1 MVGTGELLDVLLA
14 SGRRAD
20 RLTHV
25 RHLPARPGTPADWPA
40 WADPD
45 LVAGYRA
52 LGVERPWRHQAD
64 AADAAWSGRHTVLST
79 STGSGKSLAFWL
91 PSLSAVRAQAAA
103 RTLDPGRIESVT
115 RRGSVLYLCPT
126 KALAADQRHA
136 LDRLIGAA
144 GLRDLRVA
152 TCDGDTAQEERRWVQ
167 EHADVVLTNPDFL
180 HFALLPQ
187 HRRWARLLGSLR
199 YVVLDECHAFRG
211 VFGAHVAAVLRRL
224 RRLAGTYGADPVF
237 LLASA
242 TTAEPAVS
250 AARLIGVRPEDVVSV
265 ADDASPA
272 GRKTVALWQPPE
284 VPAAEGPWSG
294 LLPEEDPWALPLDE
308 PPVDVDRGGG
318 GPGARGAGG
327 EDAPGARAGDAP
339 RGGAGIAPGGG
350 AGSPPGAGA
359 AGRTDARSADLPADD
374 PTARTAAPAPGP
386 DAGTIGPAREG
397 SGPLGTGEDL
407 VADDPDRPRRSA
419 TAEVADLLADL
430 TAAGARTLAFTRS
443 RRAAESVATVTRE
456 HLREV
461 DPGLAAAV
469 AAYRGGYLPEERR
482 ALEDAIRTG
491 RLRALATT
499 NALELGVDISGLD
512 AVVIAGWPGTRVS
525 LWQQAG
531 RAGRAGAD
539 GLVVLVAREDPLDTF
554 LVHHP
559 EAALD
564 APVEATV
571 FDPGNPYVLAPHLC
585 AAAAETPIRAEELD
599 LFGPGTRELLD
610 VLVGRGAL
618 RRRPSGWYWTHAEQA
633 ARLTDLRG
641 TGGDPVRVVES
652 ATGRLLGTVDSAAA
666 DSTVHAGAVYVHQGA
681 TYVVDAL
688 HLDDGVALVD
698 RRDVDYGTWARWVTS
713 TEIRSTT
720 SERRWGPVTWGFG
733 AVDVT
738 TQVLSFQ
745 RKRIPDMEVLGSELL
760 DLPAR
765 TLPTAAVWWT
775 APAEVLERAGVTVET
790 APGALHAAEHASI
803 GLLPLLATCD
813 RWDLGGV
820 STALHVDTEQATVF
834 VHDAYPGGAGFAE
847 RGYALGATWLRATR
861 EAIATCPCR
870 TGCPACVQSPK
881 CGNGNNP
888 LEKAA
893 AVRLL
898 DAVLEHAPDGGGN
911 GGSV

>member
-14 SGRRAD
+14 AGRRAD

-25 RHLPARPGTPADWPA
+25 RHLPARPGSPVDWPA

-52 LGVERPWRHQAD
+52 LGVERPWRHQAQ

-91 PSLSAVRAQAAA
+91 PSLTAVRAQAAA
-103 RTLDPGRIESVT
+103 RTLDPGRIETVT

-136 LDRLIGAA
+136 LDRVLTAA
-144 GLRDLRVA
+144 RLRDVRVS

-167 EHADVVLTNPDFL
+167 EYADVVLTNPDFL

-224 RRLAGTYGADPVF
+224 RRVAGTYGADPVF

-250 AARLIGVRPEDVVSV
+250 AARLIGVAPEEVVSV

-284 VPAAEGPWSG
+284 VAPAEGPWSG
-294 LLPEEDPWALPLDE
+294 LLPEDDPWALPLDE
-308 PPVDVDRGGG
+308 PPVDVDRAGPTAARAEGRTPG
-318 GPGARGAGG
+318 GPGTGAVDG
-327 EDAPGARAGDAP
+327 
-339 RGGAGIAPGGG
+339 
-350 AGSPPGAGA
+350 
-359 AGRTDARSADLPADD
+359 TDARAAGGTDAGTPADD
-374 PTARTAAPAPGP
+374 PAARTAAPAPGP
-386 DAGTIGPAREG
+386 DAGSVGPTREG

-456 HLREV
+456 HLRDV
-461 DPGLAAAV
+461 DPELAAAV

-482 ALEDAIRTG
+482 ALEQAIRTG

-610 VLVGRGAL
+610 VLVARGAL

-652 ATGRLLGTVDSAAA
+652 TTGRLLGTVDSAAA

-681 TYVVDAL
+681 TYVVDDL
-688 HLDDGVALVD
+688 SLEDGVALVD

-713 TEIRSTT
+713 TEIRATT
-720 SERRWGPVTWGFG
+720 AERRWGPITWGFG

-738 TQVLSFQ
+738 TQVLSYQ
-745 RKRIPDMEVLGSELL
+745 RKRIPDMEVLGSDLL

-765 TLPTAAVWWT
+765 TLPTTAVWWT
-775 APAEVLERAGVTVET
+775 APVEVLERAGITVET

-820 STALHVDTEQATVF
+820 STALHADTEQATVF

-870 TGCPACVQSPK
+870 SGCPACVQSPK

-898 DAVLEHAPDGGGN
+898 DEVLAHAPG
-911 GGSV
+911 

>member
-1 MVGTGELLDVLLA
+1 VVRTGELLDVLLA
-14 SGRRAD
+14 GGRRAD

-25 RHLPARPGTPADWPA
+25 RHLPAREGVPVDWPD
-40 WADPD
+40 WADTD
-45 LVAGYRA
+45 LVAGYRS
-52 LGVERPWRHQAD
+52 LGVERPWQHQAA

-103 RTLDPGRIESVT
+103 RTLDPGRIETVA

-126 KALAADQRHA
+126 KALAADQLHA
-136 LDRLIGAA
+136 LDRVLTAA
-144 GLRDLRVA
+144 RVRDIRVS
-152 TCDGDTAQEERRWVQ
+152 TCDGDTPQEERRWVQ

-224 RRLAGTYGADPVF
+224 RRLAATYGADPVF

-242 TTAEPAVS
+242 TTAEPAAS
-250 AARLIGVRPEDVVSV
+250 AARLIGVAPDEVVSV

-272 GRKTVALWQPPE
+272 GRKTVALWQPAE
-284 VPAAEGPWSG
+284 VPPAEGPWTG
-294 LLPEEDPWALPLDE
+294 LLPEDDPWALPLDE
-308 PPVDVDRGGG
+308 PPVDVDRTLPAPATPDATDAAP
-318 GPGARGAGG
+318 GPGTPVAGT
-327 EDAPGARAGDAP
+327 D
-339 RGGAGIAPGGG
+339 
-350 AGSPPGAGA
+350 PPA
-359 AGRTDARSADLPADD
+359 A
-374 PTARTAAPAPGP
+374 TAAPAPGP
-386 DAGTIGPAREG
+386 DAGSVGPTREG
-397 SGPLGTGEDL
+397 SGPRGTGEDL

-461 DPGLAAAV
+461 DPELASAV

-482 ALEDAIRTG
+482 ALEEAIRTG

-531 RAGRAGAD
+531 RAGRAGAE

-610 VLVGRGAL
+610 VLVDRGAL

-641 TGGDPVRVVES
+641 TGGDPVRVVEGV
-652 ATGRLLGTVDSAAA
+652 TGRLLGTVDAAAA
-666 DSTVHAGAVYVHQGA
+666 DSTVHDGAVYVHQGA
-681 TYVVDAL
+681 TYVVDEL
-688 HLDDGVALVD
+688 RLEDGVALVH

-720 SERRWGPVTWGFG
+720 AERRWGPVTWGFG

-745 RKRIPDMEVLGSELL
+745 RKRIPTMEVLGSELL

-765 TLPTAAVWWT
+765 TLPTTAVWWT
-775 APAEVLERAGVTVET
+775 APAEVLERAGITVET

-847 RGYALGATWLRATR
+847 RGFALGATWLRATR

-870 TGCPACVQSPK
+870 SGCPACVQSPK

-898 DAVLEHAPDGGGN
+898 DAVLTHAD
-911 GGSV
+911 SA

>member
-1 MVGTGELLDVLLA
+1 VVRTGELLDVLLA
-14 SGRRAD
+14 GGRRAD

-25 RHLPARPGTPADWPA
+25 RHLPAREGVPVDWPD
-40 WADPD
+40 WADAD
-45 LVAGYRA
+45 LVAGYRS
-52 LGVERPWRHQAD
+52 LGVERPWRHQAA

-103 RTLDPGRIESVT
+103 RTLDPGRIETVA

-126 KALAADQRHA
+126 KALAADQLHA
-136 LDRLIGAA
+136 LDRVLTAA
-144 GLRDLRVA
+144 RVRDIRVS

-167 EHADVVLTNPDFL
+167 EYADVVLTNPDFL

-224 RRLAGTYGADPVF
+224 RRLAATYGADPVF

-242 TTAEPAVS
+242 TTAEPAAS
-250 AARLIGVRPEDVVSV
+250 AARLIGVAPDEVVSV

-272 GRKTVALWQPPE
+272 GRKTVALWQPAE
-284 VPAAEGPWSG
+284 VPPAEGPWTG
-294 LLPEEDPWALPLDE
+294 LLPEDDPWALPLDE
-308 PPVDVDRGGG
+308 PPVDVDRTL
-318 GPGARGAGG
+318 PEGATA
-327 EDAPGARAGDAP
+327 DA
-339 RGGAGIAPGGG
+339 
-350 AGSPPGAGA
+350 
-359 AGRTDARSADLPADD
+359 TDAAPTPGTPADGSD
-374 PTARTAAPAPGP
+374 VPVRTAAPAPGP
-386 DAGTIGPAREG
+386 DAGSIGPTREG
-397 SGPLGTGEDL
+397 SGPRGTGEDL

-461 DPGLAAAV
+461 DPELASAV

-482 ALEDAIRTG
+482 ALEEAIRTS

-531 RAGRAGAD
+531 RAGRAGAE

-610 VLVGRGAL
+610 VLVDRGAL

-641 TGGDPVRVVES
+641 TGGDPVRVVEGV
-652 ATGRLLGTVDSAAA
+652 TGRLLGTVDAAAA
-666 DSTVHAGAVYVHQGA
+666 DSTVHDGAVYVHQGA
-681 TYVVDAL
+681 TYVVDEL
-688 HLDDGVALVD
+688 RLEDGVALVD

-720 SERRWGPVTWGFG
+720 AERRWGPVTWGFG

-745 RKRIPDMEVLGSELL
+745 RKRIPTMEVLGSELL

-765 TLPTAAVWWT
+765 TLPTTAVWWT
-775 APAEVLERAGVTVET
+775 APAEVLKRAGITVET

-847 RGYALGATWLRATR
+847 RGFALGATWLRATR

-870 TGCPACVQSPK
+870 SGCPACVQSPK

-898 DAVLEHAPDGGGN
+898 DAVLAHAD
-911 GGSV
+911 SA

>member
-1 MVGTGELLDVLLA
+1 MRTGELLDVLLA
-14 SGRRAD
+14 AGRRAD

-25 RHLPARPGTPADWPA
+25 RHLPARQGVPVDWPA
-40 WADPD
+40 WADTD

-52 LGVERPWRHQAD
+52 LGVERPWRHQAQ

-91 PSLSAVRAQAAA
+91 PSLSAVRADVAA
-103 RTLDPGRIESVT
+103 RLLDPGRIESVT

-126 KALAADQRHA
+126 KALAADQLHA
-136 LDRLIGAA
+136 LDRLLAA
-144 GLRDLRVA
+144 AHTRDVRVA

-224 RRLAGTYGADPVF
+224 RRVAALYGADPVF

-242 TTAEPAVS
+242 TTAEPAAS
-250 AARLIGVRPEDVVSV
+250 AARLIGVRPEDVESV

-284 VPAAEGPWSG
+284 VPPAEGPWTG
-294 LLPEEDPWALPLDE
+294 LLPEDDPWALPLDG
-308 PPVDVDRGGG
+308 PPVDVDRTATPP
-318 GPGARGAGG
+318 GP
-327 EDAPGARAGDAP
+327 EWKVAPGH
-339 RGGAGIAPGGG
+339 
-350 AGSPPGAGA
+350 
-359 AGRTDARSADLPADD
+359 AGRVGQNSP
-374 PTARTAAPAPGP
+374 P
-386 DAGTIGPAREG
+386 DAGVAAPRPGDEG

-407 VADDPDRPRRSA
+407 VSDDPDRPRRSA

-456 HLREV
+456 HLREI
-461 DPGLAAAV
+461 DPTLAASV

-482 ALEDAIRTG
+482 ALEEAIRTG

-531 RAGRAGAD
+531 RSGRAGAE

-564 APVEATV
+564 VPVEATV
-571 FDPGNPYVLAPHLC
+571 FDPTNPYVLAPHLC
-585 AAAAETPIRAEELD
+585 AAAAESPIRTEELD

-618 RRRPSGWYWTHAEQA
+618 RRRPSGWYWTHPEQA
-633 ARLTDLRG
+633 SRLTDLRG
-641 TGGDPVRVVES
+641 TGGDPVRVVE
-652 ATGRLLGTVDSAAA
+652 AVTGRLLGTVDAAAA
-666 DSTVHAGAVYVHQGA
+666 DSTVHEGAVYVHQGA
-681 TYVVDAL
+681 TYVVAEL
-688 HLDDGVALVD
+688 HLADGVALVD
-698 RRDVDYGTWARWVTS
+698 RRDVDYGTWARWVTT

-720 SERRWGPVTWGFG
+720 AERQWGPVTWGFG

-745 RKRIPDMEVLGSELL
+745 RKRIPDMQMLSSQLL
-760 DLPAR
+760 ELPAR
-765 TLPTAAVWWT
+765 TLPTTAVWWT
-775 APAEVLERAGVTVET
+775 APAEVLARAGITVET

-870 TGCPACVQSPK
+870 SGCPACVQSPK

-898 DAVLEHAPDGGGN
+898 DAVLAHEPDA
-911 GGSV
+911 

>member
-1 MVGTGELLDVLLA
+1 VVRTGELLDVLLA
-14 SGRRAD
+14 GGRRAD

-25 RHLPARPGTPADWPA
+25 RHLPARDGVPADWPA

-45 LVAGYRA
+45 LVAGYRS
-52 LGVERPWRHQAD
+52 LGVERPWRHQAE

-136 LDRLIGAA
+136 LDRVLAA
-144 GLRDLRVA
+144 SRVRDVRVS
-152 TCDGDTAQEERRWVQ
+152 TCDGDTPQEERRWVQ

-224 RRLAGTYGADPVF
+224 RRVAATYGADPVF

-242 TTAEPAVS
+242 TTAEPAAS
-250 AARLIGVRPEDVVSV
+250 AGRLIGVPPAEVVSV
-265 ADDASPA
+265 SADASPA
-272 GRKTVALWQPPE
+272 GRRTVAMWQPPE
-284 VPAAEGPWSG
+284 VPAAEGPWTG
-294 LLPEEDPWALPLDE
+294 LLPEDDPWALPLDE
-308 PPVDVDRGGG
+308 PPVDVDRE
-318 GPGARGAGG
+318 PA
-327 EDAPGARAGDAP
+327 APGS
-339 RGGAGIAPGGG
+339 GAAVV
-350 AGSPPGAGA
+350 GA
-359 AGRTDARSADLPADD
+359 AGPGPDAGDPAGGDPDRRSGAGPVPAAGPGTHADGADGD
-374 PTARTAAPAPGP
+374 QEVRTAAPAPGP
-386 DAGTIGPAREG
+386 DAGSVGPAREG

-407 VADDPDRPRRSA
+407 VAEDPDRPRRCA

-461 DPGLAAAV
+461 DPELAASV

-482 ALEDAIRTG
+482 ELEAAIRSG

-571 FDPGNPYVLAPHLC
+571 FDPSNPYVLAPHLC
-585 AAAAETPIRAEELD
+585 AAAAETPIRADELD

-610 VLVGRGAL
+610 VLVARGAL
-618 RRRPSGWYWTHAEQA
+618 RRRPSGWYWTHPEQA
-633 ARLTDLRG
+633 SRLTDLRG
-641 TGGDPVRVVES
+641 TGGDPVRVVE
-652 ATGRLLGTVDSAAA
+652 AETGRLLGTVDAAAA

-681 TYVVDAL
+681 TYVVGEL
-688 HLDDGVALVD
+688 HLADGVALVD

-720 SERRWGPVTWGFG
+720 AERRWGPVTWGFG

-738 TQVLSFQ
+738 TQVLGFQ
-745 RKRIPDMEVLGSELL
+745 RKRIPGMEVLGSQTL
-760 DLPAR
+760 DLPSR
-765 TLPTAAVWWT
+765 TLPTTAVWWT
-775 APAEVLERAGVTVET
+775 APAEVLERAGITVET

-847 RGYALGATWLRATR
+847 RGFALGATWLRATR

-870 TGCPACVQSPK
+870 SGCPACVQSPK

-898 DAVLEHAPDGGGN
+898 DAVLAHAGED
-911 GGSV
+911 

>member
-1 MVGTGELLDVLLA
+1 MVRTGELLDVLLA
-14 SGRRAD
+14 AGRRAD
-20 RLTHV
+20 RVTHV
-25 RHLPARPGTPADWPA
+25 RHLPAREGVPVDWPD
-40 WADPD
+40 WADTD

-52 LGVERPWRHQAD
+52 LGVDRPWRHQVD
-64 AADAAWSGRHTVLST
+64 AAEAAWAGRHTVLST

-91 PSLSAVRAQAAA
+91 PSLSVVRARAAA
-103 RTLDPGRIESVT
+103 RTLDPGRIETVG
-115 RRGSVLYLCPT
+115 RRGAVLYLCPT

-136 LDRLIGAA
+136 LDRLLGAA
-144 GLRDLRVA
+144 HVRDVRVA

-187 HRRWARLLGSLR
+187 HRRWARLLGSVR

-211 VFGAHVAAVLRRL
+211 VFGAHVGAVLRRL
-224 RRLAGTYGADPVF
+224 RRVAGIYGADPVF

-242 TTAEPAVS
+242 TTAEPAAS
-250 AARLIGVRPEDVVSV
+250 AARLIGARPEDVVSV

-272 GRKTVALWQPPE
+272 GRKTVVLWQPPE
-284 VPAAEGPWSG
+284 LPAAEGPWSG
-294 LLPEEDPWALPLDE
+294 LLPEDDPWALPLDQ
-308 PPVDVDRGGG
+308 PPVDVDRAAAD
-318 GPGARGAGG
+318 P
-327 EDAPGARAGDAP
+327 DAPADR
-339 RGGAGIAPGGG
+339 PGGS
-350 AGSPPGAGA
+350 AEPGS
-359 AGRTDARSADLPADD
+359 
-374 PTARTAAPAPGP
+374 
-386 DAGTIGPAREG
+386 PAREG

-407 VADDPDRPRRSA
+407 VPDDPERPRRSA

-461 DPGLAAAV
+461 DPELAGAV

-482 ALEDAIRTG
+482 ALEQAIRTG

-564 APVEATV
+564 APVEATM
-571 FDPGNPYVLAPHLC
+571 FDPANPYVLAPHLC
-585 AAAAETPIRAEELD
+585 AAAAETPIRADELD

-610 VLVGRGAL
+610 VLVARGAL

-641 TGGDPVRVVES
+641 TGGDPVRVVEGV
-652 ATGRLLGTVDSAAA
+652 TGRLLGTVDSAAA
-666 DSTVHAGAVYVHQGA
+666 DATVHAGAVYVHQGA
-681 TYVVDAL
+681 TYVVTDL
-688 HLDDGVALVD
+688 SLEDGVALVD
-698 RRDVDYGTWARWVTS
+698 HRDVDYGTWARWVTT

-720 SERRWGPVTWGFG
+720 AERRWGPVTWGFG

-738 TQVLSFQ
+738 TQVLGFQ

-765 TLPTAAVWWT
+765 TLPTTAVWWT
-775 APAEVLERAGVTVET
+775 APAEVLLQAGVTVET

-898 DAVLEHAPDGGGN
+898 DAVLAHAPAG
-911 GGSV
+911 

>member
-1 MVGTGELLDVLLA
+1 VVRTGELLDVLLA
-14 SGRRAD
+14 GGRRAE
-20 RLTHV
+20 RMTHV
-25 RHLPARPGTPADWPA
+25 RELPAREGVPVDWPA

-52 LGVERPWRHQAD
+52 LGVDRPWRHQAQ

-91 PSLSAVRAQAAA
+91 PALSAVRADAAA
-103 RTLDPGRIESVT
+103 RALDPGRIESVT

-126 KALAADQRHA
+126 KALAADQVTA
-136 LDRLIGAA
+136 LDRLLVAA
-144 GLRDLRVA
+144 RTRDLRVS
-152 TCDGDTAQEERRWVQ
+152 TCDGDTAFEERRWVQ

-180 HFALLPQ
+180 HAALLPQ

-224 RRLAGTYGADPVF
+224 RRVAATYGADPVF

-250 AARLIGVRPEDVVSV
+250 AARLIGVAPEDVVSV
-265 ADDASPA
+265 HEDASPA
-272 GRKTVALWQPPE
+272 GRKTVVLWQPPE
-284 VPAAEGPWSG
+284 VPPAEGPWTD
-294 LLPEEDPWALPLDE
+294 LLPEDDPWALPLDA
-308 PPVDVDRGGG
+308 PPVDVDREAVADGDG
-318 GPGARGAGG
+318 RTAGSDG
-327 EDAPGARAGDAP
+327 DAPGDA
-339 RGGAGIAPGGG
+339 GAGRGTA
-350 AGSPPGAGA
+350 
-359 AGRTDARSADLPADD
+359 SADRRRP
-374 PTARTAAPAPGP
+374 
-386 DAGTIGPAREG
+386 EG

-443 RRAAESVATVTRE
+443 RRSAESVATVTQE
-456 HLREV
+456 HLRAV
-461 DPGLAAAV
+461 DPSLAAAV

-482 ALEDAIRTG
+482 ALEQAIRSG

-585 AAAAETPIRAEELD
+585 AAAAETPIRTEELG

-610 VLVGRGAL
+610 VLVARGAL
-618 RRRPSGWYWTHAEQA
+618 RRRPSGWYWTHPEQA
-633 ARLTDLRG
+633 SRLTD
-641 TGGDPVRVVES
+641 
-652 ATGRLLGTVDSAAA
+652 LLGTVDAAAA
-666 DSTVHAGAVYVHQGA
+666 DSTVHEGAVYVHQGS
-681 TYVVDAL
+681 TYVVGAL
-688 HLDDGVALVD
+688 HLADGIALVE
-698 RRDVDYGTWARWVTS
+698 RRDVDYGTWARWVTT
-713 TEIRSTT
+713 TEIRSITH
-720 SERRWGPVTWGFG
+720 ERRWGPITWGFG
-733 AVDVT
+733 TVDVT
-738 TQVLSFQ
+738 TQVMSYQ
-745 RKRIPDMEVLGSELL
+745 RKRIPDLQVLGAEGL

-765 TLPTAAVWWT
+765 TLPTTAVWWT
-775 APAEVLERAGVTVET
+775 APPDVLEQAGVTLET
-790 APGALHAAEHASI
+790 TPGALHAAEHASI

-820 STALHVDTEQATVF
+820 STALHADTEQATVF

-861 EAIATCPCR
+861 QAVATCPCR

-881 CGNGNNP
+881 CGNANNP

-898 DAVLEHAPDGGGN
+898 DAVLSHADC
-911 GGSV
+911 